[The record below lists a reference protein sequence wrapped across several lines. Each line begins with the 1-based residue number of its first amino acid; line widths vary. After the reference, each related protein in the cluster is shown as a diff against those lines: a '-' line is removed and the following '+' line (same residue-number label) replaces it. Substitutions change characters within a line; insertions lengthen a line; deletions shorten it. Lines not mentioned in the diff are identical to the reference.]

1 MTNKLQKIRTAR
13 FMKALFITAVQKTS
27 KLEYLDVKSIPF
39 VSSIEKKIYLR
50 VILKGPSLK

>member
-1 MTNKLQKIRTAR
+1 MTNKLQKIRTTR

-39 VSSIEKKIYLR
+39 VSSIEKKIY
-50 VILKGPSLK
+50 